1 MRVLPT
7 LADRPAAHRH
17 PAGGRRRRTPTATLT
32 GSRGS
37 GRCSAA
43 DQNIPLISSSNV
55 SLVSSN
61 PSSAGISGCFMRTK
75 PLFVQSNLDSVR
87 VYDVSQPTRPALTG
101 VLPSLQF
108 ENEAM
113 NCGERTVRRGRYAAS
128 PSSGSTCTR

>member
-1 MRVLPT
+1 M
-7 LADRPAAHRH
+7 
-17 PAGGRRRRTPTATLT
+17 T
-32 GSRGS
+32 GPRGS
-37 GRCSAA
+37 VPCSAA
-43 DQNIPLISSSNV
+43 DQNIPLIASTNV
-55 SLVSSN
+55 TLASSN

-113 NCGERTVRRGRYAAS
+113 NCGERTTPPGRYAAS
-128 PSSGSTCTR
+128 RSSGSTCTRSAPATSSTSTSGAAS